1 MSPER
6 GSSEGRVTIRKLKK
20 RDAPC
25 IARIDKSIT
34 KTRSKVDYGLIA
46 KGELTRAMETSFVAE
61 MDGNVVGY
69 MISYI
74 TSGNFGVDRCAWIA
88 MFGVEPKLMGRG
100 IGKSLAEEVFKFY
113 RDEGVTD
120 VFTTVRWDSTDILS
134 FFKTLG
140 FDRSD
145 FINLRKELEI

>member
-1 MSPER
+1 MTSRKRP
-6 GSSEGRVTIRKLKK
+6 SDSHVTIRKLKK
-20 RDAPC
+20 ADATS

-34 KTRSKVDYGLIA
+34 KTVSQLDFGLIA
-46 KGELTRAMETSFVAE
+46 REEMKRALATSFVAE
-61 MDGNVVGY
+61 LDGNVVGY

-88 MFGVEPKLMGRG
+88 MFGVEPKLMGQG

-113 RDEGVTD
+113 RAEGVTD

-140 FDRSD
+140 FDRSN
-145 FINLRKELEI
+145 FINLRKDLDI

>member
-1 MSPER
+1 MVSPKR
-6 GSSEGRVTIRKLKK
+6 PSDSRVTIRKLKK
-20 RDAPC
+20 TDAPS
-25 IARIDKSIT
+25 IARIDRSIT
-34 KTRSKVDYGLIA
+34 KTGSNLFGLIA
-46 KGELTRAMETSFVAE
+46 KEELKRAMATSFVAE
-61 MDGNVVGY
+61 LDGKVVGY

-88 MFGVEPKLMGRG
+88 TFGVEPKLMGQG

-140 FDRSD
+140 FDRSN
-145 FINLRKELEI
+145 FINLEKGLEI